1 MELIL
6 KVIRDKRDRFAL
18 KTLVQVIWACAR
30 IDFTKDLN
38 EQKIWKGDGFNEL
51 MEALKTKLPD
61 DIVCEVE
68 NKIPISVRN
77 SKACNLS

>member
-30 IDFTKDLN
+30 IDFTNSEFEMIPL
-38 EQKIWKGDGFNEL
+38 
-51 MEALKTKLPD
+51 LK
-61 DIVCEVE
+61 EF
-68 NKIPISVRN
+68 
-77 SKACNLS
+77 A